1 MKEKIESQSSC
12 LTKQDESIR
21 NAFVA
26 FVLQD
31 MPHKLNIATNG
42 YDELLF
48 YLHKEAASQQIVYHN
63 QIIWVIIQ

>member
-1 MKEKIESQSSC
+1 MKEKIESQSC

-42 YDELLF
+42 YEELFSTNIKQPSNKLSIIIRLF
-48 YLHKEAASQQIVYHN
+48 G
-63 QIIWVIIQ
+63 